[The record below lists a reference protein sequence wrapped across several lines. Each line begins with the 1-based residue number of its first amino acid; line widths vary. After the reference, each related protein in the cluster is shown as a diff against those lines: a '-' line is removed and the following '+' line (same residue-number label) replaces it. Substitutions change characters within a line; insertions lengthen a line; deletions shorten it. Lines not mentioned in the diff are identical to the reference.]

1 MDFGKKVTESLQKSD
16 TGRQMGNDLFVLKG
30 KLY

>member
-1 MDFGKKVTESLQKSD
+1 MDFGKKVVGPLQKSD
-16 TGRQMGNDLFVLKG
+16 TGRSRDNDLFVLKG